1 VYAAPGSVIWCGR
14 ERAGSFRLVNLISH
28 DALIASAE
36 AVLNPHAV
44 DGRRLGDVASTLVT
58 AAGAVFS
65 GVCIDTGS
73 GTGFCAEHAAIAAM
87 VTAGEYKIAKIVAV
101 WRDDN
106 GVLHV
111 VPPCGRCREFI
122 RQIDPANLDTEV
134 VLGRSSSARLRDLLP
149 HSEWPSL
156 LDSGD
161 GTK

>member
-1 VYAAPGSVIWCGR
+1 
-14 ERAGSFRLVNLISH
+14 VNVISH

-44 DGRRLGDVASTLVT
+44 AGRLVGDVASALVT
-58 AAGAVFS
+58 EAGAVFS

-87 VTAGEYKIAKIVAV
+87 VTAGEYKIIKIVAV
-101 WRDDN
+101 WRDGN

-134 VLGRSSSARLRDLLP
+134 VLGRTRSARIRELLP
-149 HSEWPSL
+149 HNEWPS
-156 LDSGD
+156 
-161 GTK
+161 